1 MKALIIFDSNL
12 GNTKK
17 IAETIAK
24 ELGNETKSVSV
35 SDFDIKDLKGID
47 LIIAGSPIIAWK
59 PTEKMDKFLSGLS
72 KDQLTGIKATSFD
85 TRVKIFH
92 GDAAKKISQK
102 LAEAGAEIVGKPQA
116 FFVRGKEGPL
126 FDGEIER
133 AIEWVKSV
141 KTKLE

>member
-12 GNTKK
+12 GNTK
-17 IAETIAK
+17 IIVETIAK
-24 ELGNETKSVSV
+24 ELGNDTKSVSV

-92 GDAAKKISQK
+92 GDAMGKIADK
-102 LAEAGAEIVGKPQA
+102 LKNAGAEIFVKPQA

-126 FDGEIER
+126 FDGEIEK
-133 AIEWVKSV
+133 AIEWAKSIITRF
-141 KTKLE
+141 K